1 MDMRLPKRTLF
12 TVALFSFFAC
22 YMATAQ
28 EDTDCFFCHGE
39 KTCSKTNPDGST
51 TPLFVDQ
58 PAHEASVHA
67 KTKCIGCHDD
77 IKEVPHKPGL
87 KPVTCAKC
95 HADEQKLYDESL
107 HGQAAAKG
115 DVLAP
120 KCVDC
125 HGKHDTKSTN
135 DPTSRTNP
143 IHVPE
148 LCGTCH
154 ADDAPVAK
162 TRNPA
167 EQAITS
173 NYAQS
178 LHAEGLLKKG
188 LTVTAMCTSCHT
200 AHHVLPHTDPRST
213 IARENLVKT
222 CTKCHGLIEEVHRKV
237 IQGQLWEKEPD
248 QVPICIDC
256 HQPHKA
262 RRIFYDE
269 GVSDKDCMACH
280 DKAIQSTVGAPREI
294 AVVDTAKM
302 AGARHQTVRCAQC
315 HTGASPDHT
324 RPCDTVT
331 KSVDCT
337 ICHAEQVEQHKAGI
351 HGQLEAKGDPD
362 APKCLDCHTAHDT
375 LGKTDP
381 ASPTFPRNV
390 PQLCGKCHETG
401 GKAEVRQHSSQQNVL
416 TNYLNSVHGRALTQ
430 SSLVVTATC
439 VSCHTAHKPLPA
451 SDPASSVNPLN
462 TPAMCGKCHNGIEE
476 TFAKSIH
483 ATTAATKGKQLPV
496 CNDCHSAHEIKRTE
510 EDAFRKEILT
520 TCGRCHEEVTKSY
533 FETQHG
539 KLAHSRDPIKVARCS
554 DCHGAHDVLPPTD
567 PNSHLSRDNIVAT
580 CQKCHPDANRR
591 FAGYLTHA
599 THHDP
604 VKYPILFVTFWSMTL
619 LLVGT
624 FVFFGLHTLAW
635 LPHSFRELRERKAQ
649 NRKQGEGPFFI
660 RFDPITRQLHFFLIL
675 SFFGLALTGMAL
687 KFSYMPWAQWLAHQL
702 GGFSAA
708 GNLHRI
714 CAVIM
719 LLDFVVHLGVVVSRK
734 RASGQSWW
742 KLLTGTASLVPN
754 LTDLKEFFQ
763 TLRWFFKR
771 GPQPHYGKWTYWEKF
786 DYFAVFWGIAIIGS
800 TGLMLWFPEFFTRF
814 LPGSLINVAT
824 IIHSD
829 EALLAVGFI
838 FTIHFFNT
846 HFRPEKFPMDMA
858 MFTGRTPVEELK
870 TERPRYYEEL
880 SATGELDKQLATQ
893 APKEF
898 RFWAAIFGTIA
909 LVVGFTLVLFIL
921 WSMIVGYR

>member
-1 MDMRLPKRTLF
+1 MKLF
-12 TVALFSFFAC
+12 FSGILFAICAC
-22 YMATAQ
+22 YTAYAQ
-28 EDTDCFFCHGE
+28 EDADCFFCHGE
-39 KTCSKTNPDGST
+39 KSFTKNNPDGST
-51 TPLFVDQ
+51 SSLFVDQ
-58 PAHEASVHA
+58 AAHESSAHA
-67 KTKCIGCHDD
+67 KAKCIGCHDD

-87 KPVTCAKC
+87 KLVTCAKC
-95 HADEQKLYDESL
+95 HADEQKLYTESL
-107 HGQAAAKG
+107 HGQAAAK
-115 DVLAP
+115 DDALAP
-120 KCVDC
+120 KCIDC
-125 HGKHDTKSTN
+125 HGKHDTKPAS
-135 DPTSRTNP
+135 DPASRTNP

-162 TRNPA
+162 TRNLS
-167 EQAITS
+167 EKAITS

-248 QVPICIDC
+248 QIPICIDC

-269 GVSDKDCMACH
+269 GVSDKDCMGCH
-280 DKAIQSTVGAPREI
+280 DKALQSTLGAPRELA
-294 AVVDTAKM
+294 AVDLVKM

-315 HTGASPDHT
+315 HTGASPAHT
-324 RPCDTVT
+324 RPCDTVV

-337 ICHAEQVEQHKAGI
+337 ICHADQVEQHKAGI

-362 APKCLDCHTAHDT
+362 APKCLDCHAAHET
-375 LGKTDP
+375 LGKTDQ

-401 GKAEVRQHSSQQNVL
+401 GKADLRQHSTQQNVL
-416 TNYLNSVHGRALTQ
+416 ANYLNSVHGLALTK
-430 SSLVVTATC
+430 SSLIVTATC
-439 VSCHTAHKPLPA
+439 VNCHTAHIPLPA

-462 TPAMCGKCHNGIEE
+462 SPAMCGKCHSGIEE
-476 TFAKSIH
+476 TFEKSIH
-483 ATTAATKGKQLPV
+483 ATAATAEGKPLPV
-496 CNDCHSAHEIKRTE
+496 CNDCHSAHEIRRTQ
-510 EDAFRKEILT
+510 EDAFRQEILT
-520 TCGRCHEEVTKSY
+520 SCGRCHEEVTKSY

-539 KLAHSRDPIKVARCS
+539 KASHLSGSGKVARCS
-554 DCHGAHDVLPPTD
+554 DCHGAHDVLPPSD
-567 PNSHLSRDNIVAT
+567 PNSHLSRDNIVVT

-604 VKYPILFVTFWSMTL
+604 IKYPILFVTFWSMTL

-635 LPHSFRELRERKAQ
+635 LPHSFRELRERKMQ
-649 NRKQGEGPFFI
+649 KHKHGEGPFFI
-660 RFDPITRQLHFFLIL
+660 RFDPIARQLHFILIL

-708 GNLHRI
+708 GNLHRV
-714 CAVIM
+714 CAVVM
-719 LLDFVVHLGVVVSRK
+719 MLDFAVHLGVVVSRK

-742 KLLTGTASLVPN
+742 KLLTGPASLVPN

-771 GPQPHYGKWTYWEKF
+771 GPQPRYGQWTYWEKF
-786 DYFAVFWGIAIIGS
+786 DYFAVFWGVAIIGS

-880 SATGELDKQLATQ
+880 SATGDLDKQLVTQ

-898 RFWAAIFGTIA
+898 RFWSAVFGTIA